1 MSDSQAH
8 ISKGGLLKNVALL
21 GTALAI
27 GAGALV
33 VTHKSHAADH
43 LDAPTVK
50 MTANAMADIDDV
62 YTWMSSDNRRI
73 NLAMTVSPGDDG
85 TRHFGPSVQYVFHLT
100 SRPGATNADA
110 IGAPGTESKIICTFT
125 SDTAGQCWITRG
137 TTLVDYIKGDFSGTA
152 GQNSVNS
159 HMKVFA
165 GRRSDPFFFNLGGFH
180 KAQAAVEGAGATFG
194 ADGCPN
200 NILPITAATVRADL
214 SSTITTA
221 DAPCP
226 ANVADC
232 FAGLNVMAIAIEVD
246 KSAVLQGSD
255 HLLSVW
261 GSTHA
266 PL

>member
-1 MSDSQAH
+1 M
-8 ISKGGLLKNVALL
+8 KNFALL
-21 GTALAI
+21 GTALAL
-27 GAGALV
+27 GAGALI
-33 VTHKSHAADH
+33 VTHQSHAADH

-50 MTANAMADIDDV
+50 MTANAMADINDV
-62 YTWMSSDNRRI
+62 FSWMSADNTRI

-100 SRPGATNADA
+100 SRPGATNHDA
-110 IGAPGTESKIICTFT
+110 IGAAGTESKIICTFT
-125 SDTAGQCWITRG
+125 SDTAGQCWLTRG

-152 GQNSVNS
+152 GQSSVNS

-180 KAQAAVEGAGATFG
+180 KAQAAVESSGVTPGV
-194 ADGCPN
+194 DGCPN
-200 NILPITAATVRADL
+200 NVDVVTAGILRADL
-214 SSTITTA
+214 TSTITTA
-221 DAPCP
+221 DAPCR

-232 FAGLNVMAIAIEVD
+232 FAALDVMAISIEVD